1 MISKEQ
7 EDTVLI
13 QNILDGN
20 QTAQETLYKRYR
32 KIVKDF
38 ILSKYPTYY
47 DIDDDV
53 SEVLIKVF
61 MNIKEFQEHKSKFK
75 SWVLSI
81 CKNYMID
88 KWRCTATCCTTILP
102 ANANIRLTSC
112 NYNAGGYF
120 NNTFTVNNA
129 NGNGTCSVSNNGTA
143 VNSTSCTFENAN
155 AVSFISSQ
163 ISPSDYALL
172 DMKYV
177 QGYDYKEIGSEFQL
191 TSSTVSNKINYI
203 KTKLKKSLPEDV
215 FE

>member
-1 MISKEQ
+1 MINKEQ
-7 EDTVLI
+7 EDIVLI

-53 SEVLIKVF
+53 SEILIKVF
-61 MNIKEFQEHKSKFK
+61 LNIKDFSENKSKFK

-81 CKNYMID
+81 TKNYMID
-88 KWRCTATCCTTILP
+88 KWRCTTACRTTILS
-102 ANANIRLTSC
+102 ASLTSC
-112 NYNAGGYF
+112 NYSGSFF
-120 NNTFTVNNA
+120 NSTFTTNTA
-129 NGNGTCSVSNNGTA
+129 NLDAVSNSNSASNFENCNA
-143 VNSTSCTFENAN
+143 VNYIST
-155 AVSFISSQ
+155 Q
-163 ISPSDYALL
+163 LSPTDFTLL

-177 QGYDYKEIGSEFQL
+177 QGYNYKEIGNEFQL

-203 KTKLKKSLPEDV
+203 KTKLKKSLSEDV

>member
-7 EDTVLI
+7 DDIVLI

-20 QTAQETLYKRYR
+20 QTAQEILYKRYR
-32 KIVKDF
+32 KVVKDF
-38 ILSKYPTYY
+38 ILSKYKTYY

-53 SEVLIKVF
+53 SEVLIKIF
-61 MNIKEFQEHKSKFK
+61 MNIKDFSEHKAKFK
-75 SWVLSI
+75 SWVLTI

-88 KWRCTATCCTTILP
+88 KWRCTAVCCTTILP
-102 ANANIRLTSC
+102 ANTNVTLTSC
-112 NYNAGGYF
+112 DYGSGGYF
-120 NNTFTVNNA
+120 NNTFTVSD
-129 NGNGTCSVSNNGTA
+129 GNVSVSNSGTVTGSI
-143 VNSTSCTFENAN
+143 VNSTSCNFENSN
-155 AVSFISSQ
+155 ALSYISKQ
-163 ISPSDYALL
+163 ISPDDYALL

-203 KTKLKKSLPEDV
+203 KTKLKKSMPEDI

>member
-1 MISKEQ
+1 
-7 EDTVLI
+7 
-13 QNILDGN
+13 LDGN
-20 QTAQETLYKRYR
+20 KTAQETLYKRYR
-32 KIVKDF
+32 KIIKDF
-38 ILSKYPTYY
+38 ILSKYSTYY

-61 MNIKEFQEHKSKFK
+61 MNISDFQEHKSKFK

-81 CKNYMID
+81 TKNYMID
-88 KWRCTATCCTTILP
+88 KWRCTAICCTTILP
-102 ANANIRLTSC
+102 ANANVSLSSC

-120 NNTFTVNNA
+120 NNTFTINDANIVNAA
-129 NGNGTCSVSNNGTA
+129 NSGTA
-143 VNSTSCTFENAN
+143 VNSASCTFENTN

-163 ISPSDYALL
+163 LSPVDFTLL

-191 TSSTVSNKINYI
+191 TSSTISNKINYI
-203 KTKLKKSLPEDV
+203 KTKLKKTLPEDV

>member
-1 MISKEQ
+1 M
-7 EDTVLI
+7 
-13 QNILDGN
+13 DGN
-20 QTAQETLYKRYR
+20 KTAQETLYKRYR
-32 KIVKDF
+32 KIIKDF
-38 ILSKYPTYY
+38 ILSKYSNYY

-61 MNIKEFQEHKSKFK
+61 MNISDFREHKSKFK

-102 ANANIRLTSC
+102 ANTNVTLTSC

-120 NNTFTVNNA
+120 NNTFTVCDA
-129 NGNGTCSVSNNGTA
+129 NSLSVSNSGTA

-155 AVSFISSQ
+155 AVKFISTQ
-163 ISPSDYALL
+163 LSPVDFTLL

-191 TSSTVSNKINYI
+191 TSSTISNKINYI
-203 KTKLKKSLPEDV
+203 KTKLKKKLPEDV
-215 FE
+215 FD

>member
-1 MISKEQ
+1 MIKEQ
-7 EDTVLI
+7 DDMVLI

-32 KIVKDF
+32 KTVKDF

-61 MNIKEFQEHKSKFK
+61 MNIKEFREHKAKFK

-81 CKNYMID
+81 TKNYMID
-88 KWRCTATCCTTILP
+88 KWRCTAACNTTVLP
-102 ANANIRLTSC
+102 ANANLTLTSSC
-112 NYNAGGYF
+112 AGSYL
-120 NNTFTVNNA
+120 NSTFTVNNSGISNA
-129 NGNGTCSVSNNGTA
+129 NGMSVSNCCSFTN
-143 VNSTSCTFENAN
+143 VDSTNFENCN
-155 AVSFISSQ
+155 AVSFISTQ
-163 ISPSDYALL
+163 ISPVDYALL

-203 KTKLKKSLPEDV
+203 KTKLKKSLPDDI